1 MTQQDFLKG
10 IDNQCNHRVLL
21 WEALKLTAGKVVEF
35 GSGHGST
42 PFLRQF
48 CEETQRPFES
58 YESNAVWAEMTGA
71 TLIDDWAELPSFE
84 CDVLFLDHAPGERRQ
99 FDLQKFANL
108 AKIIVIHDS
117 EPTGGGDYRVRQHF
131 EKFLHKVEVKTSGA
145 WATMISNHIPLDG
158 CVGQVNETYSI
169 EL

>member
-1 MTQQDFLKG
+1 MTHEDFLKG

-21 WEALKLTAGKVVEF
+21 WEALKLTDGKVVEF

-58 YESNAVWAEMTGA
+58 YESNAVWAKMTGA
-71 TLIDDWAELPSFE
+71 TLIDEWSDLNVNDV
-84 CDVLFLDHAPGERRQ
+84 DVLFLDHAPGERRK
-99 FDLQKFANL
+99 FDLLKYRDH

-117 EPTGGGDYRVRQHF
+117 EPTGGGDYRVRPIF
-131 EKFLHKVEVKTSGA
+131 SEFKYMAEVKTSGA
-145 WATMISNHIPLDG
+145 WATILSNFIPLDG
-158 CVGQVNETYSI
+158 CIGRVNDTYSI
-169 EL
+169 EA